1 MDGRKYICKCG
12 KQYEDFSGLLRH
24 VSAHEFSY
32 SCTFCSS
39 VYTSHAHRIRHYRVQ
54 HPSEPL
60 PRKTVNV
67 HSNGASNEHCTS
79 SQIQCLRVRQQSRKR
94 RERSP
99 PPTVLNTHPQP
110 LNWHF
115 YRQDDAVAHSS
126 GFIDWVINPNIPTPQ
141 PLQNDCDIDFL
152 ITQASPPSLPD
163 PPTLSFSDLLVD
175 TDTDDDIATL
185 VTPSLPYTS
194 HSTILQTPPSSP
206 VMRC

>member
-94 RERSP
+94 REPSP
-99 PPTVLNTHPQP
+99 IIASP
-110 LNWHF
+110 
-115 YRQDDAVAHSS
+115 R
-126 GFIDWVINPNIPTPQ
+126 PNILMTPQ
-141 PLQNDCDIDFL
+141 PQSLALVDIKNVMKNNVRNTVAPRIHRNTSRLPINACIFEDILWVKMFL
-152 ITQASPPSLPD
+152 INYAEDHTI
-163 PPTLSFSDLLVD
+163 DLRG
-175 TDTDDDIATL
+175 T
-185 VTPSLPYTS
+185 
-194 HSTILQTPPSSP
+194 
-206 VMRC
+206 